1 MAVIKPTFTLTANKS
16 SSTTNPGP
24 LSVALS
30 LSASDLLTVDT
41 VKSEIVTVGT
51 SGALLI
57 DGSIMSGTETATEG
71 AGGTYGGF
79 VWMKNTTASGSN
91 LIYIGVDHDGGG
103 TSVNDISDDNQSD
116 DFSQV
121 TRIFTLQRGEFAWFP
136 FDYTMDIFVDANAA
150 AQQLEYWVFDR
161 G

>member
-16 SSTTNPGP
+16 SASTNPGP
-24 LSVALS
+24 LSVALA
-30 LSASDLLTVDT
+30 LNASDLLTVDS

-51 SGALLI
+51 SSALLI
-57 DGSIMSGTETATEG
+57 DGSIMSGTETTTEG
-71 AGGTYGGF
+71 AGGTFGGF
-79 VWMKNTTASGSN
+79 VWMKNTTASGTN
-91 LIYIGVDHDGGG
+91 LIYIGVDHDGGSG
-103 TSVNDISDDNQSD
+103 ELQADDQD
-116 DFSQV
+116 DSFTGA
-121 TRIFTLQRGEFAWFP
+121 TRMFTLKRGEFAWFP